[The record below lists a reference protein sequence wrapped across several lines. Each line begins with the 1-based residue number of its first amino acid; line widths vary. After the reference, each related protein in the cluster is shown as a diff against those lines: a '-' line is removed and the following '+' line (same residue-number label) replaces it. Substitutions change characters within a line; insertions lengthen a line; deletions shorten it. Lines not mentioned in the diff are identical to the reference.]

1 MEPTFLFG
9 GWEAIAR
16 IAFITTGGYVALIIL
31 LRVAG
36 WRRLTQM
43 SGFDFIV
50 AVTIGSAFGRML
62 TAREVGLIDAL
73 ATFTVLLMLQQAVAW
88 LQQRSSR
95 VSSLIR
101 ARPIL
106 VWYQGRI
113 LADVLSEQRLRE
125 AELMQAVR
133 AQGLGSMAEAEAI
146 VLEPDGSFSVV
157 QRNTAGDG
165 SAITGIASVEARR

>member
-16 IAFITTGGYVALIIL
+16 IAFITTGGYIALVIL

-62 TAREVGLIDAL
+62 TAREVGLLDAVV
-73 ATFTVLLMLQQAVAW
+73 TFTVLLMLQQAVAW
-88 LQQRSSR
+88 LQQRSPR
-95 VSSLIR
+95 FGSLIR
-101 ARPIL
+101 AKPVL
-106 VWYQGRI
+106 VCYQGRI
-113 LADVLSEQRLRE
+113 LEDVLSEQRLRE

-133 AQGLGSMAEAEAI
+133 AQGLGSVAEAEAI

-165 SAITGIASVEARR
+165 SAVTGITQLEARR